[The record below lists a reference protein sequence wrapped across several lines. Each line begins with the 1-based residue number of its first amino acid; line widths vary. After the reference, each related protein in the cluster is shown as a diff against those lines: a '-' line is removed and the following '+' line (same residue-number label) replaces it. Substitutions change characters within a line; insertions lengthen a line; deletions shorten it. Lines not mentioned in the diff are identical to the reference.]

1 MIRSAAGVP
10 SYCRSTAYDQ
20 FFNAVI
26 DLHSTEALLRA
37 ACAVSLHAFDD
48 RRFSDVDAEL
58 DRLAANV
65 RRHAQSNATVNLMA
79 SLQHVLF
86 DAEGFIG
93 SPSTAPIFSYLPQVL
108 ALKLGSSEALC
119 LIYSAVAER
128 LGLDAETIAMR
139 RGYCVRVRQ
148 GEAYHYVDPFRAR
161 GMSSEEVAAETSGS
175 RLPGVVSREAWL
187 RDLLRSLQAS
197 LANADHRDDLEAM
210 LELQELLALIAC

>member
-1 MIRSAAGVP
+1 MIRSAVGVP
-10 SYCRSTAYDQ
+10 SYCSSTAYDQ

-48 RRFSDVDAEL
+48 HHFSDVDAEL
-58 DRLAANV
+58 DRLAASV

-79 SLQHVLF
+79 SLHHILF
-86 DAEGFIG
+86 EAEGFVG
-93 SPSTAPIFSYLPQVL
+93 SSSTAPIFRYLPQVL

-128 LGLDAETIAMR
+128 LGLDAETIALG

-148 GEAYHYVDPFRAR
+148 GETHHYVDPFRAR
-161 GMSSEEVAAETSGS
+161 GMSCEEVAAEISNS
-175 RLPGVVSREAWL
+175 RVPGVVSREAWL
-187 RDLLRSLQAS
+187 RAMLRSLQTS

-210 LELQELLALIAC
+210 LELQELLSLISC